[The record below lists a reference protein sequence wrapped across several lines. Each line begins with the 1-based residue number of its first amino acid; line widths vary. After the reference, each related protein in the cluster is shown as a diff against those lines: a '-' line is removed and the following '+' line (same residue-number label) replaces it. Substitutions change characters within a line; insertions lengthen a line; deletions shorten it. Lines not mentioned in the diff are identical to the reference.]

1 MEKNIDN
8 TNPPSNDT
16 SNKADTSETNEI
28 KNSNVNAEVPETED
42 KKDEKP
48 NTDIVKEDKKE
59 KKSKPDIEIGVG
71 SVLLGLAGVALG
83 IGGKLLFDSFTQSN
97 NNDKQDNS
105 ISESEKK
112 IQEEVKPIISSI
124 YDNIQT
130 EESAYICP
138 LSHMM
143 MNDPIITPYGISFDR
158 SAIEAHLSTS
168 STCPLTNKPLSKS
181 DLIPN
186 YALKS
191 SITEYLKRKAM
202 KH

>member
-1 MEKNIDN
+1 MEKNIDK
-8 TNPPSNDT
+8 TNPSSNDT
-16 SNKADTSETNEI
+16 INKADTSETKEI
-28 KNSNVNAEVPETED
+28 KNTNINAEVPKIED

-48 NTDIVKEDKKE
+48 NTEDKKE

-83 IGGKLLFDSFTQSN
+83 IGGKLLFDSLTQSN
-97 NNDKQDNS
+97 NNNKQDNS

-138 LSHMM
+138 LSHTM

>member
-1 MEKNIDN
+1 MEKNIDK

-16 SNKADTSETNEI
+16 INKADTSETKEI
-28 KNSNVNAEVPETED
+28 KNTNINAEVPKIED

-48 NTDIVKEDKKE
+48 NTEDKKE

-83 IGGKLLFDSFTQSN
+83 IGGKLLFDSLTQSN
-97 NNDKQDNS
+97 NNNKQDNS

-138 LSHMM
+138 LSHTM

>member
-1 MEKNIDN
+1 MEKNIN
-8 TNPPSNDT
+8 KTNPPSNDT

-28 KNSNVNAEVPETED
+28 KNSNINAEVPKIED
-42 KKDEKP
+42 KKDEKS
-48 NTDIVKEDKKE
+48 NTEDKKE

-83 IGGKLLFDSFTQSN
+83 IGGKLLFDSLTQSN
-97 NNDKQDNS
+97 NNNKQDNS

-138 LSHMM
+138 LSHTM